1 LKNQTH
7 ADFQHEKLIESA
19 RATGTGVETWGD
31 LYRGL
36 LSYKGGLEAEE
47 ITEDLR

>member
-1 LKNQTH
+1 MKNQTH
-7 ADFQHEKLIESA
+7 TDFQHEKLIESA
-19 RATGTGVETWGD
+19 RATGASVGTWED